1 MTPFR
6 FLPKAIRI
14 LLIANA
20 AVFAIAFVLGSVM
33 GLHLNLPGAG
43 YGNIRDYIV
52 YFGAFFPTS
61 PLEAWRYFTYM
72 FVHVDFWHFVFNMLM
87 LWMFGGSVAEYMG
100 AKHFTAMY
108 LFCGVFAAFFSFM
121 LCMAGLTNNPII
133 GASGALMGIF
143 VACYRFFP
151 ESRLLLFFVV
161 PMKLKHAMWVMVIF
175 DLIMAPSGDGVAH
188 FAHLG
193 GVVAGFIY
201 MYFYEKGF
209 RKLRDGFRGPRRR
222 ESRSDNR
229 QDDSE
234 AIEGEVFYVEEQKR
248 MNEILDKVN
257 REGIQSLNESERQF
271 LLRAGDKLRRRRGG
285 L

>member
-1 MTPFR
+1 
-6 FLPKAIRI
+6 
-14 LLIANA
+14 
-20 AVFAIAFVLGSVM
+20 
-33 GLHLNLPGAG
+33 
-43 YGNIRDYIV
+43 
-52 YFGAFFPTS
+52 
-61 PLEAWRYFTYM
+61 
-72 FVHVDFWHFVFNMLM
+72 
-87 LWMFGGSVAEYMG
+87 
-100 AKHFTAMY
+100 
-108 LFCGVFAAFFSFM
+108 
-121 LCMAGLTNNPII
+121 
-133 GASGALMGIF
+133 
-143 VACYRFFP
+143 
-151 ESRLLLFFVV
+151 
-161 PMKLKHAMWVMVIF
+161 MKLKHAMWVMVIF

-209 RKLRDGFRGPRRR
+209 RKLHNIRKPRRR
-222 ESRSDNR
+222 ESSADNR

-234 AIEGEVFYVEEQKR
+234 AIEGEVFYVDEQKR